1 MQFHRH
7 ESPQGNVVGA
17 VDDTG
22 VVIDGA
28 RYERSLILT
37 PRRLSPGWRARAGEV
52 SESDL
57 LEVAEMG
64 AGGEVVLL
72 GSGARGVLAKPEW
85 LALFA
90 ARGMSLESMSLR
102 AACRT
107 YAVLVADGRPAILAL
122 VF

>member
-1 MQFHRH
+1 
-7 ESPQGNVVGA
+7 
-17 VDDTG
+17 
-22 VVIDGA
+22 
-28 RYERSLILT
+28 
-37 PRRLSPGWRARAGEV
+37 
-52 SESDL
+52 
-57 LEVAEMG
+57 MG
-64 AGGEVVLL
+64 AG
-72 GSGARGVLAKPEW
+72 GVLAKPEW